1 MASFLAGRQVLWHWS
16 WLIVSC
22 IVKVEDINGI
32 GMDTCNSHP
41 ELESI
46 KAQGEHMASRQ
57 NLEVNYV
64 NAVCDWQDFR
74 KLKVRSTNGFKYHLK
89 ESFTL
94 KMYIIPNVE
103 ISICYKITF
112 HEKWTYILYIYK
124 YLRFLIVISQVHTS
138 HRWSFLGEMTLNID
152 AWKDY

>member
-1 MASFLAGRQVLWHWS
+1 
-16 WLIVSC
+16 
-22 IVKVEDINGI
+22 
-32 GMDTCNSHP
+32 MDTCNSHP

-94 KMYIIPNVE
+94 KIYIIPNVE

-124 YLRFLIVISQVHTS
+124 YLKFLIVISQVHTS
-138 HRWSFLGEMTLNID
+138 HRWSFLGEMPLNID